1 MGNVIGKVMPDT
13 RIGEFQTGLE
23 ERVPVGLVDIV
34 ITGNG
39 ESAIFARVVE
49 VQGDTKSQ
57 RTAVCRPLKLERLP
71 AVPED
76 AVRLASDEEVQRALH
91 HGDGSKDGH
100 GGPLMIGSLLSG
112 TATPIGRSRLDLPAS
127 ASHMALHR
135 RSSENP
141 Y

>member
-1 MGNVIGKVMPDT
+1 MENVIGKVMPDT

-23 ERVPVGLVDIV
+23 ERVPVGLGDIV

-39 ESAIFARVVE
+39 DSAIFARVIE

-76 AVRLASDEEVQRALH
+76 AVRLATDSDLRC
-91 HGDGSKDGH
+91 
-100 GGPLMIGSLLSG
+100 
-112 TATPIGRSRLDLPAS
+112 RSNPRLRFRDS
-127 ASHMALHR
+127 
-135 RSSENP
+135 
-141 Y
+141 